1 MGSSWLAGELWER
14 LGIAAGILKVATDR
28 RVDAELVE
36 RVIFSMVA
44 NRLSVKPLSKL
55 AGCTWV
61 RQRAFIEG
69 LTDVSDDACYPAMDV
84 LIGGIAQ
91 LHKTGFFSVA
101 NLLNLEVDL
110 LFFDTT
116 STYWETD
123 RLEED
128 LEHGADDNDESLPH
142 AALHERGTRVYN
154 SASKD
159 HRPDL
164 PQVVLGMAAT
174 RGGTPV
180 RVWTFGGAESDQVI
194 IKKVEDDLG
203 SWNLSR
209 VIWVLDRGFT
219 SAENQRAEYYGALST
234 KPTYK
239 RSLRRTASG
248 KPRIDRAAVAREAK
262 LDGKFLLRTSD
273 ESLSAEDIALGYKAR
288 YEAERGWRDIKSTI
302 EPAAGLSPPRRP
314 YPRSRPAVLAG
325 ADRPTRCSG
334 RSRRHLAQH
343 PKRARPHPPSHFR
356 QLAGHAVP
364 AQRAHPTPARDP
376 LCPQALRATPVL
388 RLHARFRAARR
399 TRSASH
405 PVVTRAYDN

>member
-61 RQRAFIEG
+61 RQRAFVEG

-116 STYWETD
+116 STYWESD

-128 LEHGADDNDESLPH
+128 LDHGADDNDESLPH
-142 AALHERGTRVYN
+142 AALHERDTRVYN

-164 PQVVLGMAAT
+164 PQVVLGMAVT
-174 RGGTPV
+174 RQGIPV

-239 RSLRRTASG
+239 RFLRRTASG

-262 LDGKFLLRTSD
+262 LDRKSLLRTSD
-273 ESLSAEDIALGYKAR
+273 KSLSAEDIALGYKAL

-302 EPAAGLSPPRRP
+302 DLRPVYHHREDRIRAHVQLCWLALIVLRVAAVEVGDTWRNIRNELDRMHLVTFASSQGTLSQRSELTPRQREILCALKLSEPPRF
-314 YPRSRPAVLAG
+314 Y
-325 ADRPTRCSG
+325 D
-334 RSRRHLAQH
+334 
-343 PKRARPHPPSHFR
+343 F
-356 QLAGHAVP
+356 
-364 AQRAHPTPARDP
+364 TPASEP
-376 LCPQALRATPVL
+376 PGGLEAPVIL
-388 RLHARFRAARR
+388 
-399 TRSASH
+399 
-405 PVVTRAYDN
+405 

>member
-1 MGSSWLAGELWER
+1 MGSSWLAGQLWER

-61 RQRAFIEG
+61 RQRAFVEG

-91 LHKTGFFSVA
+91 LHKTVFFSVA

-164 PQVVLGMAAT
+164 PQVVLGMAVTRRGNPGSGLDLRRGRERPGDHQEGRRRPGQLEPLPGHLGARPRVHQCREPAGRVLRGTVDQADLQALPPADRLGQTAHRPGSGRT
-174 RGGTPV
+174 RGQARPQVLTAHLRREPV
-180 RVWTFGGAESDQVI
+180 
-194 IKKVEDDLG
+194 
-203 SWNLSR
+203 SR
-209 VIWVLDRGFT
+209 GHSPRL
-219 SAENQRAEYYGALST
+219 QGAL
-234 KPTYK
+234 
-239 RSLRRTASG
+239 RSRER
-248 KPRIDRAAVAREAK
+248 VARHQVHHRTCGRSITTAK
-262 LDGKFLLRTSD
+262 TVSALTS
-273 ESLSAEDIALGYKAR
+273 SCA
-288 YEAERGWRDIKSTI
+288 GWR
-302 EPAAGLSPPRRP
+302 
-314 YPRSRPAVLAG
+314 
-325 ADRPTRCSG
+325 
-334 RSRRHLAQH
+334 
-343 PKRARPHPPSHFR
+343 
-356 QLAGHAVP
+356 
-364 AQRAHPTPARDP
+364 
-376 LCPQALRATPVL
+376 
-388 RLHARFRAARR
+388 
-399 TRSASH
+399 
-405 PVVTRAYDN
+405 